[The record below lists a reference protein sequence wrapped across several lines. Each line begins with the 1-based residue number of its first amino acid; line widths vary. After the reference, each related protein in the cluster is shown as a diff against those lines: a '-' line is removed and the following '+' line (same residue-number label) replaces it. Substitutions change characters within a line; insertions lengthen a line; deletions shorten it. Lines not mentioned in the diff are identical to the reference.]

1 MNLLQLFTT
10 ENQTL
15 IFILKILT
23 TVLEGIFFYK
33 NAEMFFKIKPSKK
46 KKILFISIIPLVI
59 FILNILPSSWIN
71 VFIKDIITII
81 SFTLAMHFILN
92 LNMKNSILLLVIS
105 YFEAFLSGCL
115 TQAVSIGIFKF
126 DLEKVT
132 YIPIYY
138 LFMGLISSV
147 LWILMI
153 YLSYIL
159 LKYKSICKNILK
171 ISIKHN
177 ILINSILGIIT
188 LALVSYLLAT
198 YINIISIELTITII
212 VTLLIYFSIS
222 MYSIIRTHTLEKTR
236 KDLENEKLY
245 NKTLNLL
252 HDNIRCFKHDFNN
265 IVQAIGGYISVD
277 DMKGLKEYYKSLLAD
292 CKLTNN
298 LNVLNPETINNPSI
312 YSLLTNKYYVAT
324 QKNVKMTF
332 SVFTDLS
339 KINFNMYE
347 FSRMLGILLDNA
359 IEAAEESEEKLIEID
374 FHSTPK
380 KQLFIIKN
388 TCKDLNISTRKIFEK
403 GYSTK
408 ENNSGIGLWKVHTIL
423 SKNTDADLFTTISD
437 NMFSQQLEVFYK
449 TNN

>member
-1 MNLLQLFTT
+1 MNLVQLFTT

-15 IFILKILT
+15 IFILKIFAAAI
-23 TVLEGIFFYK
+23 EGFFFYK
-33 NAEMFFKIKPSKK
+33 NANIFFNSKPKRNEKICFIFIITFLGSITNFIPTNLVLIQDVFNIVI
-46 KKILFISIIPLVI
+46 ILFILHYILKLSIYKSALI
-59 FILNILPSSWIN
+59 
-71 VFIKDIITII
+71 
-81 SFTLAMHFILN
+81 
-92 LNMKNSILLLVIS
+92 LVIS
-105 YFEAFLSGCL
+105 HFEAFMSACVSHVILLNIFNLS
-115 TQAVSIGIFKF
+115 
-126 DLEKVT
+126 LED
-132 YIPIYY
+132 
-138 LFMGLISSV
+138 ISSIP
-147 LWILMI
+147 LYSLSMYILSSLFWIFMI
-153 YLSYIL
+153 FLSYIL
-159 LKYKSICKNILK
+159 LKHKNFYHKILK
-171 ISIKHN
+171 ISLKSCI
-177 ILINSILGIIT
+177 IINVSLGILT
-188 LALVSYLLAT
+188 LALISYLLAK
-198 YINIISIELTITII
+198 YIDIISIELII
-212 VTLLIYFSIS
+212 LIIIALLIYFSVSI
-222 MYSIIRTHTLEKTR
+222 YSIIRTYNLEKTK

-277 DMKGLKEYYKSLLAD
+277 DMKGLKEYYKSLLSD

-388 TCKDLNISTRKIFEK
+388 TCKDLNISTTKIFEK

-449 TNN
+449 TTN

>member
-1 MNLLQLFTT
+1 MNLVQLFTT

-15 IFILKILT
+15 IFIIKALSIALQ
-23 TVLEGIFFYK
+23 GFFFYK
-33 NAEMFFKIKPSKK
+33 NANIIFNSKPNKNEK
-46 KKILFISIIPLVI
+46 FGFIFIVTFIGILADFIPTQLVLIRDFINLTFIILSLHYILKQSLINSIIILV
-59 FILNILPSSWIN
+59 
-71 VFIKDIITII
+71 V
-81 SFTLAMHFILN
+81 
-92 LNMKNSILLLVIS
+92 S
-105 YFEAFLSGCL
+105 YLEVFLSGSFSQTIL
-115 TQAVSIGIFKF
+115 INLFKIP
-126 DLEKVT
+126 LESLIS
-132 YIPIYY
+132 IPIYY
-138 LFMGLISSV
+138 IITYFLSSFI
-147 LWILMI
+147 WGLMI
-153 YLSYIL
+153 YLSNIL
-159 LKYKSICKNILK
+159 FKYKIINKFISK
-171 ISIKHN
+171 ISLKRSI
-177 ILINSILGIIT
+177 IINAIFGIIT
-188 LALVSYLLAT
+188 LALVSYLSANYANVIPL
-198 YINIISIELTITII
+198 ELTIII
-212 VTLLIYFSIS
+212 IIALLIYFSIS

>member
-1 MNLLQLFTT
+1 MNLVQLFTT

-15 IFILKILT
+15 IFILKIL
-23 TVLEGIFFYK
+23 VFAIEGFFFYK
-33 NAEMFFKIKPSKK
+33 NADIFFSVKPTKRQKTLFFSFIIIAGIFTNFIPEKY
-46 KKILFISIIPLVI
+46 ILLQD
-59 FILNILPSSWIN
+59 ILNIL
-71 VFIKDIITII
+71 
-81 SFTLAMHFILN
+81 FILFS
-92 LNMKNSILLLVIS
+92 LCYFLKQSIIKASILLVIS
-105 YFEAFLSGCL
+105 YFEAFISGCL
-115 TQAVSIGIFKF
+115 SQTV
-126 DLEKVT
+126 
-132 YIPIYY
+132 
-138 LFMGLISSV
+138 LISMLKLNSEIITSIPAYR
-147 LWILMI
+147 LLSYTISALIWILMV
-153 YLSYIL
+153 YLSHIII
-159 LKYKSICKNILK
+159 KYKKLYINVVKVSLKHSIIINAIFG
-171 ISIKHN
+171 
-177 ILINSILGIIT
+177 ILI
-188 LALVSYLLAT
+188 LALVSYLLVT
-198 YINIISIELTITII
+198 YANVIPIELTIIII
-212 VTLLIYFSIS
+212 VALLIYFSLS
-222 MYSIIRTHTLEKTR
+222 MYSIIRTHILEKTK

-312 YSLLTNKYYVAT
+312 YSLLTNKYYIAI

-388 TCKDLNISTRKIFEK
+388 TCKDLNISTTKIFEK